1 MVCGKTR
8 HGQSEGS
15 SFEKAQRRRSLSRAL
30 IVVLGLP
37 SRLLQAA
44 LVPTAGA
51 VCLPP

>member
-8 HGQSEGS
+8 HGQSQGS